1 MGEELPKDLRPQNK
15 ISIDLSETGK
25 LPNQDK
31 LI

>member
-1 MGEELPKDLRPQNK
+1 VDEELTKDLRPQGG
-15 ISIDLSETGK
+15 IYTDLSETGK